1 MKEGIP
7 NKERDPK
14 DDKLPSEHDELRE
27 SEREREREGG
37 GGGKRKERAE
47 AEAFENALTSQTQ
60 ATSSRYPSVRK
71 PAIVA
76 TFREWMSFLTWYI
89 AKRPNAGTAAENPIN
104 IIPAAIIMY

>member
-27 SEREREREGG
+27 SERERERERRR

-47 AEAFENALTSQTQ
+47 AEAFENLKTHS
-60 ATSSRYPSVRK
+60 P
-71 PAIVA
+71 P
-76 TFREWMSFLTWYI
+76 
-89 AKRPNAGTAAENPIN
+89 RPKQRPHGTHQ
-104 IIPAAIIMY
+104 